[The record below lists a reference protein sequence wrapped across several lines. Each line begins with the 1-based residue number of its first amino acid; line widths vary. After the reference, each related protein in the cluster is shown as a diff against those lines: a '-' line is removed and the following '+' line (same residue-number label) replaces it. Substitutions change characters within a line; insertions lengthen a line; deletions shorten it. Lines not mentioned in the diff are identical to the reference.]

1 MAKLSPQEFREKHA
15 RNLKNSTMD
24 IQAGVGRVTEAPG
37 KKAAAKADKM
47 KANLVKSIDDGTWSK
62 RVGAVTLEDW
72 KSKMIDKGIGRIA
85 SGIDAAGP
93 KVEDFAAQLLPAI
106 DAAQAKVK
114 GMPDMTLDDN
124 INRMVTMT
132 REMSKFKKR

>member
-1 MAKLSPQEFREKHA
+1 MAKLTPQEFREKHA

-24 IQAGVGRVTEAPG
+24 IQAGVTRVTEAPG

-47 KANLVKSIDDGTWSK
+47 KANLVRSIDDGTWAK

-93 KVEDFAAQLLPAI
+93 KVEAFASQLLPAI

-132 REMSKFKKR
+132 REMAKFKKR